1 MKSLVDEE
9 SSRNL
14 TGAGRKVILGQHFL
28 VGESQHVRFM
38 QGLECGYRADGV
50 QWDTEVKQQSKMSN
64 KKLHSGVP
72 MLEIQVR
79 SLGRED
85 PLEKEMATQSNILA
99 WEIPWT
105 EKPGQAIVHEVAKE
119 SDTT

>member
-14 TGAGRKVILGQHFL
+14 TGVGRKVILGQHFL
-28 VGESQHVRFM
+28 VGESEHVRFM
-38 QGLECGYRADGV
+38 QGMECGYRADGA

-72 MLEIQVR
+72 MPEIWVDPWVGKIPWRRKWQPTPIFLLGKSHGQR
-79 SLGRED
+79 SLGR
-85 PLEKEMATQSNILA
+85 L
-99 WEIPWT
+99 
-105 EKPGQAIVHEVAKE
+105 
-119 SDTT
+119 